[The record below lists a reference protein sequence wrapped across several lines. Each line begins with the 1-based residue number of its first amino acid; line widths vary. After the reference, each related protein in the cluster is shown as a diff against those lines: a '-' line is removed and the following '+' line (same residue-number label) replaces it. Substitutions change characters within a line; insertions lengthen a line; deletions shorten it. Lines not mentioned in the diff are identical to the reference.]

1 MVIVGI
7 HGKMR
12 SGKTTAANYLID
24 CHGYIRMSFGDA
36 LKEAA
41 NMIFNIPMTELY
53 SDNKS
58 KYTRDVIQKLGT
70 DCCRALDPD
79 VWVKAMERR
88 LLERNKIDCKSKIV
102 IDDVRFKNE
111 AYTLKNI
118 WNATMVKLQL
128 NCEDDVTLEIHRNHQ
143 SEVDLD
149 GMPNT
154 FFNAIYSNT
163 GTKQDLYRFMD
174 VVARHHL
181 AGEID
186 DSTRRVA
193 L

>member
-1 MVIVGI
+1 MVIIGI
-7 HGKMR
+7 HGKMH

-24 CHGYIRMSFGDA
+24 CHGYVRMSFGDT

-53 SDNKS
+53 SEKKS
-58 KYTRDVIQKLGT
+58 KYTRDVLQKLGT
-70 DCCRALDPD
+70 ECCRALDPD
-79 VWVKAMERR
+79 VWVKALERK
-88 LLERNKIDCKSKIV
+88 LLERNKIDHKSKIV

-118 WNATMVKLQL
+118 WNATMIKLQL
-128 NCEDDVTLEIHRNHQ
+128 NYENDVTTEIHTKHQ
-143 SEVDLD
+143 SEIDLD
-149 GMPNT
+149 SMPHT
-154 FFNAIYSNT
+154 FFDATYSNT

-174 VVARHHL
+174 TVL
-181 AGEID
+181 LYTTSGEPN
-186 DSTRRVA
+186 DSTRRVT

>member
-24 CHGYIRMSFGDA
+24 CHGYVRMSFGDA

-41 NMIFNIPMTELY
+41 HMIFNIPMAELY

-58 KYTRDVIQKLGT
+58 KYTREVLQKLGT
-70 DCCRALDPD
+70 ECCRTLDPD
-79 VWVKAMERR
+79 VWVKALERK
-88 LLERNKIDCKSKIV
+88 LLERHKTDTGLKIV

-118 WNATMVKLQL
+118 WNATIVKLVL
-128 NCEDDVTLEIHRNHQ
+128 NYEDDVTTEIQRTHL
-143 SEVDLD
+143 SEIDLD
-149 GMPNT
+149 GIPDT
-154 FFNAIYSNT
+154 FFHAVYSNT
-163 GTKQDLYRFMD
+163 GTKQELYRFMD
-174 VVARHHL
+174 TVAHHMVP
-181 AGEID
+181 GEVN
-186 DSTRRVA
+186 DSTRRIA

>member
-7 HGKMR
+7 HGKMS

-41 NMIFNIPMTELY
+41 NMIFGIPMTELY
-53 SDNKS
+53 SDKKS
-58 KYTRDVIQKLGT
+58 KYTRDVLQKLGT
-70 DCCRALDPD
+70 ECCRALDAD
-79 VWVKAMERR
+79 VWVKA
-88 LLERNKIDCKSKIV
+88 LERKLIEQKRKNHDTKVV
-102 IDDVRFKNE
+102 IDDVRFRNE

-118 WNATMVKLQL
+118 WNATIIKLVL
-128 NCEDDVTLEIHRNHQ
+128 NYENDVTTDKQKTHQ

-149 GMPNT
+149 STPDTFFHAIYPNT
-154 FFNAIYSNT
+154 R
-163 GTKQDLYRFMD
+163 TKQELYRFMD
-174 VVARHHL
+174 TVAHHIVPG
-181 AGEID
+181 ATN
-186 DSTRRVA
+186 DSTRRIT